1 MAVSVGEV
9 RGQVRTT
16 GCCALIFNEINKNA
30 IIKVQ
35 ARARTIKR
43 GIRARKADAAAMER
57 TFRRPLSGEEQ
68 VPCLWQGGLTGT
80 RSGDAVAFKP
90 VVSDQG
96 NVCCT
101 GHCDRAKM
109 KGKDGHCMG

>member
-9 RGQVRTT
+9 RGQVRTI

-30 IIKVQ
+30 NIKVQ

-57 TFRRPLSGEEQ
+57 TFRRPPSGEEQ
-68 VPCLWQGGLTGT
+68 VPRLWQGRLTGM

>member
-1 MAVSVGEV
+1 MAVSVGAV

-16 GCCALIFNEINKNA
+16 GCCALIFREISKNDN
-30 IIKVQ
+30 IMEQ
-35 ARARTIKR
+35 AHARTVKC

>member
-1 MAVSVGEV
+1 MPAGI
-9 RGQVRTT
+9 
-16 GCCALIFNEINKNA
+16 L
-30 IIKVQ
+30 Q
-35 ARARTIKR
+35 APRLC
-43 GIRARKADAAAMER
+43 M
-57 TFRRPLSGEEQ
+57 
-68 VPCLWQGGLTGT
+68 GGLAGM
-80 RSGDAVAFKP
+80 RFGDAVAFKP